1 LTDHDTFLEKTWSA
15 LLSRDRVEVLRAYR
29 ALDPQSRQVVL
40 HHLTKMA
47 TETGWHPEQA
57 LSAQSALEAIKSE
70 EPG

>member
-1 LTDHDTFLEKTWSA
+1 MTDHDTFLEKTWSA

-40 HHLTKMA
+40 DHLTKMA
-47 TETGWHPEQA
+47 TETGWHLEQA